1 VPRRLALIALWL
13 FVAVMAI
20 VGDWDV
26 MYHLAY
32 GMLLVGL
39 AAFVW
44 AQVNV
49 HRTYF
54 RRFSRALRSQVGLPF
69 EERIELQNRSWL
81 PKTWLELDDRSTL
94 PGHSVSRALG
104 LGPRARRLAT
114 VRSVCRQ
121 RGRFRLG
128 PVVLRSGDPL
138 GLFRVSRTVAGEQ
151 TVIVY
156 PAIVDLPSFG
166 SLPGEL
172 PGGSVQGER
181 VHFTTPNVASVRD
194 WVPGDSFNRIHWRS
208 SARTGRMMVK
218 EFELDPFSDLW
229 LVLDL
234 ERSVHVGSG
243 PESTEEYAITA
254 CAALANRFLNEH
266 WAVGLIIQGHLLSP
280 DRGPRQL
287 GKILELLA
295 VVRARQGMSLDE
307 LLIAEDAR
315 FSRLASVV
323 VLTPTTAE
331 GWVPQCRALA
341 NRGVFTSAVHLEA
354 STFGPAPTSI
364 LLVASLAAAS
374 VPTYLVKRGEPLA
387 ASLAQPNGF
396 GQRAGR

>member
-1 VPRRLALIALWL
+1 
-13 FVAVMAI
+13 MAI

-156 PAIVDLPSFG
+156 PALVDLPSFG
-166 SLPGEL
+166 SLPAAL
-172 PGGSVQGER
+172 PRGSVQGER
-181 VHFTTPNVASVRD
+181 VHFTT
-194 WVPGDSFNRIHWRS
+194 
-208 SARTGRMMVK
+208 
-218 EFELDPFSDLW
+218 
-229 LVLDL
+229 
-234 ERSVHVGSG
+234 
-243 PESTEEYAITA
+243 
-254 CAALANRFLNEH
+254 
-266 WAVGLIIQGHLLSP
+266 
-280 DRGPRQL
+280 
-287 GKILELLA
+287 
-295 VVRARQGMSLDE
+295 
-307 LLIAEDAR
+307 
-315 FSRLASVV
+315 
-323 VLTPTTAE
+323 
-331 GWVPQCRALA
+331 
-341 NRGVFTSAVHLEA
+341 
-354 STFGPAPTSI
+354 
-364 LLVASLAAAS
+364 
-374 VPTYLVKRGEPLA
+374 
-387 ASLAQPNGF
+387 
-396 GQRAGR
+396 